1 LETSKRGEEE
11 KKHNENDDE
20 DDRDKKGEQD
30 RMSFDEDG

>member
-11 KKHNENDDE
+11 KKYNEDDDE